1 MPMPDTVLPVTESV
15 SVWLLFGLA
24 VYLSAVAV
32 SSSVMSLK

>member
-1 MPMPDTVLPVTESV
+1 MPISEMVLPLTESV